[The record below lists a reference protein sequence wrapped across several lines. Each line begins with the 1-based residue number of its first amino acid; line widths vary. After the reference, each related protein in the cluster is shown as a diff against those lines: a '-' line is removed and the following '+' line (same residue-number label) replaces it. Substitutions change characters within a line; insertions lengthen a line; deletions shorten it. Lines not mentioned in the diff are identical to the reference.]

1 MIDANDTKTAD
12 LIGGVPKRR
21 GRPST
26 GKAKTGAERMR
37 AMRRRNLH
45 AFGDSLTTVTTSGL
59 LEWLAFCHRS
69 GHASLFDRIVQELR
83 RRMPDSN
90 NGHSDENSEHAKG

>member
-26 GKAKTGAERMR
+26 GKAKTSAERMR
-37 AMRRRNLH
+37 AMRRRNID
-45 AFGDSLTTVTTSGL
+45 AFGDNLTTVTTSGL
-59 LEWLAFCHRS
+59 FEWLAYCHRS
-69 GHASLFDRIVQELR
+69 GRFGSFDRIVQELR
-83 RRMPDSN
+83 LRMSDSN
-90 NGHSDENSEHAKG
+90 NGHCDENSEHTKG